1 MNTTKVIAGIDEVI
15 RGLNDLKVALADS
28 ATPEV
33 ATAVVSTI
41 ADSGDMYGGY
51 TAEQLN
57 SMKYNEFKKVAA
69 SLGVKCTG
77 TRDEIMSRIVD
88 GVSEVVAEE
97 EELGEMPEEVA
108 VEETTEE
115 VVEEPEED
123 EFDHLAHE
131 IADETGVEDTIEALK
146 DVGIKANKTNYVA
159 KLADALRQGLIEV
172 DDEDEEE
179 ETTEEEPVSEVEET
193 EDEGVT
199 AESYFSE
206 YDPEGLNDPDKM
218 TKKRRKA
225 VVEKMQEILD
235 SFDNDELDEDT
246 VDKFLEEYATED
258 EIGLLND
265 PEDLVEKLSL
275 YMELNK
281 RFIDNDGVEHDDE
294 EPYEVNAENVCC
306 GHVLKYSDDT
316 KVYVCEICGAEYEAE

>member
-15 RGLNDLKVALADS
+15 RGLNDLKVALAEP
-28 ATPEV
+28 TEV
-33 ATAVVSTI
+33 APAIVTTI
-41 ADSGDMYGGY
+41 SDSGDTYGGY

-77 TRDEIMSRIVD
+77 TRDEIMSRIVG
-88 GVSEVVAEE
+88 GVSEVVAEVAE
-97 EELGEMPEEVA
+97 EPVEKPVE
-108 VEETTEE
+108 VEETVE
-115 VVEEPEED
+115 EEPEED

-172 DDEDEEE
+172 DDEEEEE

-193 EDEGVT
+193 EDEGVS

-206 YDPEGLNDPDKM
+206 YDPDGLNDPDKM
-218 TKKRRKA
+218 TKKRHKA

-281 RFIDNDGVEHDDE
+281 RFIDNDGVDHDDE

>member
-33 ATAVVSTI
+33 ATAVVTTI
-41 ADSGDMYGGY
+41 ADSGDTYGGY

-77 TRDEIMSRIVD
+77 TRDEIMSRIVN
-88 GVSEVVAEE
+88 GVSEVVAEVAE
-97 EELGEMPEEVA
+97 EPVEKPVE
-108 VEETTEE
+108 VEET

-146 DVGIKANKTNYVA
+146 DVGIEANKTNYVA

-172 DDEDEEE
+172 DDEEESKPV
-179 ETTEEEPVSEVEET
+179 EEEPVSEVEEET
-193 EDEGVT
+193 ENKGVT
-199 AESYFSE
+199 AEYYFSE
-206 YDPEGLNDPDKM
+206 YDPDGLNDPDKM
-218 TKKRRKA
+218 TKKRHKA

-265 PEDLVEKLSL
+265 PEYLVDKLSL

-281 RFIDNDGVEHDDE
+281 RFIDDDGVDHDDE
-294 EPYEVNAENVCC
+294 EPYEINGENVCC